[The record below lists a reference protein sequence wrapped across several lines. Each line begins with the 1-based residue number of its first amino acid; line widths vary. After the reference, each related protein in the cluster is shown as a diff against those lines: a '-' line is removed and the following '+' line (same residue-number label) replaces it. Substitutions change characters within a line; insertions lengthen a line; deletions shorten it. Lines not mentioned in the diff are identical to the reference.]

1 MSSRLLKTHL
11 LVKVLPFFILF
22 MEVAFGLLSGMSSDP
37 RVPLTAFMMLWMV
50 SWWIFEIMP
59 LGITA
64 LIPMVFLPFL
74 GLNTLKEVTPNY
86 AHTVIYLFL
95 GGFIVARALEKTHL
109 SERIALEILK
119 VTGKSDRGIVMG
131 FGLATAFLSMWISN
145 TATTVMMVPIA
156 YSVLTFLKDHLD
168 ENQRTSIPEM
178 SVVLYLTI
186 AYSANIGGIMTPVG
200 TPPNVVF
207 VGYLD
212 QLYGVQV
219 DFWKWMVAVI
229 PPAMLVLFSTFW
241 LLRKLNPYSVSLPND
256 FPQFIR
262 QKLADL
268 GPLNS
273 KQFVTLGVFAFVAF
287 LWIFKGVIHKLTGSN
302 FLNDSSVAIL
312 GGVLLFLIPVRS
324 EDPQSNWSATLN
336 EKDIKHLPWNIVLL
350 FGGGMAMASA
360 LNEAGLIQLATD
372 FFASMNIASPWLLV
386 LSLAG
391 MALFLTEVMSNVALC
406 VVALP
411 VVMNLGVA
419 SGLNPILVGMPVAL
433 CTSFA
438 FMMPVSTPPNAI
450 VFGTGQVR
458 VKQMMRAGVF
468 LNIVSVV
475 IVMTIGWAMIR
486 WLLV

>member
-1 MSSRLLKTHL
+1 MLT
-11 LVKVLPFFILF
+11 KVLPFVIWFLEI
-22 MEVAFGLLSGMSSDP
+22 AFGFLSGMSSDP
-37 RVPLTAFMMLWMV
+37 RIPLTTFMMLWMV
-50 SWWIFEIMP
+50 GWWIFEVMP

-64 LIPMVFLPFL
+64 LIPMIFLPFM
-74 GLNTLKEVTPNY
+74 GLSSPKEVTPHY

-95 GGFIVARALEKTHL
+95 GGFIVARALEKTRM

-119 VTGKSDRGIVMG
+119 LTGKSDRGIVMG

-156 YSVLTFLKDHLD
+156 YSVMNFLKDNL
-168 ENQRTSIPEM
+168 EESQKTSLPAL
-178 SVVLYLTI
+178 SLVLYLTI

-212 QLYGVQV
+212 QLYGVKI

-229 PPAMLVLFSTFW
+229 PPALLVLFSMFT
-241 LLRKLNPYSVSLPND
+241 LLRKLYPYAVTLPDD
-256 FPQFIR
+256 FPQFIKR
-262 QKLADL
+262 KLNDM

-273 KQFVTLGVFAFVAF
+273 KQYVTLCVFALVAF
-287 LWIFKGVIHKLTGSN
+287 LWIFKGVIHKLTGTS

-312 GGVLLFLIPVRS
+312 GGALLFLIPARS
-324 EDPQSNWSATLN
+324 EDPKSSWSAPLN
-336 EKDIKHLPWNIVLL
+336 EKDISYLPWNIVLL

-360 LNEAGLIQLATD
+360 LKDAGLIQMATD
-372 FFASMNIASPWLLV
+372 FFASMNISSPWMLIF
-386 LSLAG
+386 SLAV
-391 MALFLTEVMSNVALC
+391 MALFLTEIMSNVALC

-419 SGLNPILVGMPVAL
+419 SGLNPVLVGMPVAL

-450 VFGTGQVR
+450 VFGTGEVR
-458 VKQMMRAGVF
+458 IKQMMRAGVF
-468 LNIVSVV
+468 LNIISVL
-475 IVMTIGWAMIR
+475 IVMTVGWGLING
-486 WLLV
+486 LLL

>member
-1 MSSRLLKTHL
+1 MSSRLLRTHL
-11 LVKVLPFFILF
+11 LVKVFPFFVLF
-22 MEVAFGLLSGMSSDP
+22 FELAFGFLSGLSSDP
-37 RVPLTAFMMLWMV
+37 RVPLTSFMMLWMV

-59 LGITA
+59 LGVTA

-74 GLNTLKEVTPNY
+74 GLSPLKEVTPHY
-86 AHTVIYLFL
+86 AHPVIYLFL
-95 GGFIVARALEKTHL
+95 GGFIVARALEKTRL

-119 VTGKSDRGIVMG
+119 ITGKSDRGIVMG

-156 YSVLTFLKDHLD
+156 YSVIGFLKENLD
-168 ENQRTSIPEM
+168 ATNRASLPEM

-212 QLYGVQV
+212 QLYGIQI
-219 DFWKWMVAVI
+219 DFWKWMLAVV
-229 PPAMLVLFSTFW
+229 PPALLVLFAMFA
-241 LLRKLNPYSVSLPND
+241 LLRKLNPYSVTLPDD

-262 QKLADL
+262 RKLAEL

-273 KQFVTLGVFAFVAF
+273 KQFVTLAVFSLVAF
-287 LWIFKGVIHKLTGSN
+287 LWIFKGLIHKVVGIE
-302 FLNDSSVAIL
+302 FLDDSSVAIL

-324 EDPQSNWSATLN
+324 EDPNSTWSAPLD
-336 EKDIKHLPWNIVLL
+336 EKDISFLPWNIVLL

-360 LNEAGLIQLATD
+360 LKDAGLIQLATD
-372 FFASMNIASPWLLV
+372 LFASMEIASPWLLIF
-386 LSLAG
+386 SLAV
-391 MALFLTEVMSNVALC
+391 MALFLTEIMSNVALC

-419 SGLNPILVGMPVAL
+419 SGLSPILVGLPVAL

-458 VKQMMRAGVF
+458 IKQMMRAGLF
-468 LNIVSVV
+468 LNIVSVI
-475 IVMTIGWAMIR
+475 IVMTLGWVMVH
-486 WLLV
+486 LLLI